1 MGRRRNVKRKL
12 PSIQIVSFEGSS
24 SVSRRRF
31 TVSTPDVFQPVQT
44 SDSESEHVAEVHPV
58 QPLIM
63 DMNDEIGNEGDNEED
78 SEDDQPDQAELSI
91 YKRKQQSAAQGW
103 ENIRDS
109 MLDAFVESELIPD
122 GSLCTECQT
131 GTAVFR
137 CRKCGTGIFYCE
149 TCVSAVHRNKNV
161 FHEVEKWEAS
171 VIYFFKYKKKTKRNA
186 LQYMNLF
193 LNINTILFKQITTIL
208 FF

>member
-24 SVSRRRF
+24 NISRRRF
-31 TVSTPDVFQPVQT
+31 TVSARDVVQPVQT
-44 SDSESEHVAEVHPV
+44 SESESEQLAEVHPA

-91 YKRKQQSAAQGW
+91 YKRKKQSAAQGW

-109 MLDAFVESELIPD
+109 MLQAVIESELIPD
-122 GSLCTECQT
+122 GSLCNECQT
-131 GTAVFR
+131 GTAEFR
-137 CRKCGTGIFYCE
+137 CRKCGTGVFYCE
-149 TCVSAVHRNKNV
+149 KCVGAVHRNKNV
-161 FHEVEKWEAS
+161 FHEVEQWEAS
-171 VIYFFKYKKKTKRNA
+171 VIHFFKYKKKR
-186 LQYMNLF
+186 LMQGV
-193 LNINTILFKQITTIL
+193 
-208 FF
+208 